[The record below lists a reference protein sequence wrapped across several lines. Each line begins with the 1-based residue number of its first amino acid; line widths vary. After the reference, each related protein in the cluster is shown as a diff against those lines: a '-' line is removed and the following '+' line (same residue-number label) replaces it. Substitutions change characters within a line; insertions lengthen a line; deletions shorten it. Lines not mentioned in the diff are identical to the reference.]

1 MASPTTDRDDLLLA
15 RDVKGPEDGPLA
27 VLLHGG
33 GQTRHSWRGLD
44 EELATAGYR
53 VTNYDAR
60 GHGDSAWSP
69 SGDYSFDALA
79 DDLATLVAEA
89 RRPAALIGASLGG
102 LTAMIAATRI
112 PAAPTWAMALI
123 DVVPRM
129 NLEGRERILQFMAA
143 YPDGFASLEEAAAA
157 TRDYLPHR
165 DPGAS
170 AGTGLL
176 KNLRRRGDR
185 FFWHWDPAF
194 LANRWQD
201 LSYPPVEP
209 LLKKASFPIALIRG
223 GLSDIVTDVEARAF
237 AEAVPNAEMITVPDA
252 THMIVGD
259 RNNAFSTAVMTFL
272 DAHRPAGRSGNTDG
286 AARPPLLHPEQSD
299 ERSI

>member
-1 MASPTTDRDDLLLA
+1 MASPPTDRHPPLLA
-15 RDVKGPEDGPLA
+15 RDVRGPVDGPLA

-44 EELATAGYR
+44 KGLAAVGYR
-53 VTNYDAR
+53 VINYDAR
-60 GHGDSAWSP
+60 GHGESAWSP

-79 DDLATLVAEA
+79 DDLAAQIADVG
-89 RRPAALIGASLGG
+89 RPAALIGASLGG
-102 LTAMIAATRI
+102 LTAMIAATRR
-112 PAAPTWAMALI
+112 PAVPTWAMALI

-157 TRDYLPHR
+157 THAYLPHR
-165 DPGAS
+165 GPSSG

-176 KNLRRRGDR
+176 KNLRKRGDR

-194 LANRWQD
+194 LTNRWRD

-209 LLKKASFPIALIRG
+209 FLKQANYPIALIRG

-237 AEAVPNAEMITVPDA
+237 AQAVPNAEMITVPDA

-259 RNNAFSTAVMTFL
+259 RNSAFSGAIMTFL
-272 DAHRPAGRSGNTDG
+272 DAHRPTHAPEAAGDKTSV
-286 AARPPLLHPEQSD
+286 PLLHPEQSD

>member
-1 MASPTTDRDDLLLA
+1 MASPPTNRHGLSLA

-44 EELATAGYR
+44 DELAAAGYR
-53 VTNYDAR
+53 VINYDAR
-60 GHGDSAWSP
+60 GHGESAWSP

-79 DDLATLVAEA
+79 DDLAAQVAEA
-89 RRPAALIGASLGG
+89 GRPAALVGASLGG
-102 LTAMIAATRI
+102 LTAMVAATRV
-112 PAAPTWAMALI
+112 PPVPTWAMALV

-129 NLEGRERILQFMAA
+129 NLEGRARILQFMTA

-157 TRDYLPHR
+157 TQAYLPHR
-165 DPGAS
+165 DPNAS
-170 AGTGLL
+170 AGPAGLL
-176 KNLRRRGDR
+176 KNLRKRGDR
-185 FFWHWDPAF
+185 FFWHWDPAL
-194 LANRWQD
+194 LANRWRD

-223 GLSDIVTDVEARAF
+223 GLSDIVTGVEARAF

-259 RNNAFSTAVMTFL
+259 RNNAFSNAVIAFL
-272 DAHRPAGRSGNTDG
+272 NEHRPARASGGTDG
-286 AARPPLLHPEQSD
+286 KASAPLLLPQPSD
-299 ERSI
+299 Q